1 MSRLLVSPENFPGF
15 CVLIHPNALAQLFLN
30 RLANRHPVENFP
42 QGWTLPTAGKKKTAR
57 GGLRSGACVSARRV
71 HEWHQGL
78 GGGHAQAQ
86 RCPWVIHQRQ
96 QPLQR
101 AISLRQAMYQAG
113 SVAAAYGP
121 SSAFPASSVSCHL
134 LKLD

>member
-1 MSRLLVSPENFPGF
+1 MLS
-15 CVLIHPNALAQLFLN
+15 LAGVKVGQQS
-30 RLANRHPVENFP
+30 H
-42 QGWTLPTAGKKKTAR
+42 
-57 GGLRSGACVSARRV
+57 GA
-71 HEWHQGL
+71 
-78 GGGHAQAQ
+78 GHAQAQ

-101 AISLRQAMYQAG
+101 VVCLGQAMYQAG
-113 SVAAAYGP
+113 LVATAYGP